1 MEFKVKGLENID
13 FETLIKL
20 ADEAI
25 HQLERIAKALETIAE
40 EEVYHNE
47 TL

>member
-1 MEFKVKGLENID
+1 MEFEIKNLD

-25 HQLERIAKALETIAE
+25 YQLARIAKALETIAE

>member
-1 MEFKVKGLENID
+1 MEFEIKNLD

-25 HQLERIAKALETIAE
+25 HQLERIAKALETIAV